1 LRDTRVIES
10 GMNVRI
16 RKYSW
21 QLAPADVRNIRQT
34 VFVEEQQVPPELEWD
49 DTDEIADHYLVV
61 LPDNTPV
68 GVGRLFSTLGET
80 AHIGRMA
87 ILPAHR
93 GKGIGERL
101 LHHLI
106 SEAADQFSELRLSA
120 QEHAIPFYQ
129 RSGFHVCSDRYD
141 DAGIPHVDM
150 RCMAPAQVSN
160 ALESRPHPMLLGE
173 DQHTWLFDSE
183 RTMTDLM
190 DSVVGQARQRLWLYD
205 RLLDHDLYDR
215 PRFRELISA
224 LARRHRLSE
233 VRLLIH
239 DDRPLVKRR
248 HQIVELMRRLPSR
261 IELRLINEDYP
272 VDDQPFLLADREGVV
287 YRHDFYKPEGF
298 AKFADGGR
306 VKLLAES
313 FQRMWDA
320 GKGSLEL
327 RELPL

>member
-1 LRDTRVIES
+1 
-10 GMNVRI
+10 MNVRV

-34 VFVEEQQVPPELEWD
+34 VFVDEQKVPPELEWD
-49 DTDEIADHYLVV
+49 DTDEIADHYLMV
-61 LPDNTPV
+61 LPDNTPA
-68 GVGRLFSTLGET
+68 GVARLFSTLEET

-93 GKGIGERL
+93 GKGLGEVL
-101 LHHLI
+101 LRHLV
-106 SEAADQFSELRLSA
+106 SEASERFTELQLSA

-129 RSGFHVCSDRYD
+129 RSGFHVCSDLYD

-150 RCMAPAQVSN
+150 RCLAPTQVNDAYSTREN
-160 ALESRPHPMLLGE
+160 PMLLGE
-173 DQHTWLFDSE
+173 DRDAWLFDRE
-183 RTMTDLM
+183 NAMVELI
-190 DSVVGQARQRLWLYD
+190 DSLAGQARQRLWLYD
-205 RLLDHDLYDR
+205 RVLDHDLYDR
-215 PRFRELISA
+215 LRFRELISG
-224 LARRHRLSE
+224 LARRHRLSD

-239 DDRPLVKRR
+239 DDKPLVQHR

-261 IELRLINEDYP
+261 IELRLVNEDYP

-298 AKFADGGR
+298 ATFANSGR
-306 VKLLAES
+306 VKQLAES

-320 GKGSLEL
+320 GRSSLEL

>member
-1 LRDTRVIES
+1 
-10 GMNVRI
+10 M
-16 RKYSW
+16 
-21 QLAPADVRNIRQT
+21 
-34 VFVEEQQVPPELEWD
+34 
-49 DTDEIADHYLVV
+49 V

-68 GVGRLFSTLGET
+68 GVARLFSTLEET

-93 GKGIGERL
+93 GKGLGEVL
-101 LHHLI
+101 LRHLV
-106 SEAADQFSELRLSA
+106 SEAAERFTELQLSA

-129 RSGFHVCSDRYD
+129 RSGFHVCSDLYD

-150 RCMAPAQVSN
+150 RCLAPKLVNDAYSTREN
-160 ALESRPHPMLLGE
+160 PMLLGE
-173 DQHTWLFDSE
+173 DRDAWLFDRE
-183 RTMTDLM
+183 NTMVELI
-190 DSVVGQARQRLWLYD
+190 DSLAGQARQRLWLYD
-205 RLLDHDLYDR
+205 RVLDHDLYDR
-215 PRFRELISA
+215 LRFRELISS
-224 LARRHRLSE
+224 LARSHRLSD

-239 DDRPLVKRR
+239 DDKPLVQRR

-261 IELRLINEDYP
+261 IELRLVNEDYP

-298 AKFADGGR
+298 ATFANSGR

-320 GKGSLEL
+320 GRSSLEL

>member
-1 LRDTRVIES
+1 MGER

-21 QLAPADVRNIRQT
+21 QLAPADVRNIRQA
-34 VFVEEQQVPPELEWD
+34 VFIEEQKVPPELEWD
-49 DTDEIADHYLVV
+49 ATDEIADHYLVV

-68 GVGRLFSTLGET
+68 GVGRMFSTLGET

-93 GKGIGERL
+93 GKGIGEIL
-101 LHHLI
+101 LRHLVA
-106 SEAADQFSELRLSA
+106 EAAGQFSELQLSA

-129 RSGFHVCSDRYD
+129 RSGFHVCSDPYD

-150 RCMAPAQVSN
+150 RCLAPQLASD
-160 ALESRPHPMLLGE
+160 AFGSRQAPMLLGE
-173 DQHTWLFDSE
+173 DRDAWLFDNES
-183 RTMTDLM
+183 TMTQLM
-190 DSVVGQARQRLWLYD
+190 DSVAGQARQRLWLYD
-205 RLLDHDLYDR
+205 RLLEHDLYDR
-215 PRFRELISA
+215 LRFRELIST

-239 DDRPLVKRR
+239 DDKPLVKRR

-261 IELRLINEDYP
+261 IELRLVNEDYP
-272 VDDQPFLLADREGVV
+272 VEDQPFLLADREGVV
-287 YRHDFYKPEGF
+287 FRHDFYKPEGF
-298 AKFADGGR
+298 AKFADSGR
-306 VKLLAES
+306 VKLLSES

-320 GKGSLEL
+320 GKSSLEL

>member
-1 LRDTRVIES
+1 
-10 GMNVRI
+10 MKVRI

-21 QLAPADVRNIRQT
+21 QLAPADIRNIRQT

-49 DTDEIADHYLVV
+49 DTDEIADHYLAV

-68 GVGRLFSTLGET
+68 GVGRLFSTLEET

-93 GKGIGERL
+93 GKGIGEVL
-101 LHHLI
+101 LRHMMA
-106 SEAADQFSELRLSA
+106 EAAGQFTEVQLSA
-120 QEHAIPFYQ
+120 QQHAIRFYQ
-129 RSGFHVCSDRYD
+129 QSGFHVCSDFYD

-150 RCMAPAQVSN
+150 RCLAPKLVSEAFGVRQN
-160 ALESRPHPMLLGE
+160 PMLLGE
-173 DQHTWLFDSE
+173 DPDTWLFDHESA
-183 RTMTDLM
+183 MTDLM
-190 DSVVGQARQRLWLYD
+190 DSVAGQARQRIWLYD

-215 PRFRELISA
+215 LRFRELIST
-224 LARRHRLSE
+224 LARHHRLSE

-239 DDRPLVKRR
+239 DDKPVVKRR

-272 VDDQPFLLADREGVV
+272 VEDQPFLLVDREGVV
-287 YRHDFYKPEGF
+287 FRHDFYKPEGF
-298 AKFADGGR
+298 AKFSDNGR
-306 VKLLAES
+306 VRLLAES

-320 GKGSLEL
+320 GKRSLEL